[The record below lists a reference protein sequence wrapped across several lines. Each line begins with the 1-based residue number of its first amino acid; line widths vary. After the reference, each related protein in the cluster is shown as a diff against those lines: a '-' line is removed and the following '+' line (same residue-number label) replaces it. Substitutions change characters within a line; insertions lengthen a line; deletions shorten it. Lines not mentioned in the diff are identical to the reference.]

1 MTEITKYGDFKPL
14 GKQNKKKQ
22 IIISHTSRD
31 IKNYLQ
37 SLKYRYNGKFNK
49 IPNYVISKNGNIL
62 QLLDN
67 NEHTSYFQESNINR
81 NGIIVVLENLGWLSK
96 EPLKDYYINW
106 IGDIYK
112 GNPFERKW
120 RDYYFWDPYPENQI
134 ESLISLSENLFKE
147 MKIEDNIVGHNTKIN
162 GIERFEGLVTRSNF
176 DVNYTDVSPAFNF
189 EKLINKLQ
197 NG

>member
-37 SLKYRYNGKFNK
+37 SLKYRYNGKFNR